1 MEALLIKKSYTNN
14 SAKLDDLR
22 LTEMCKANDAFGQRA
37 MYDTYVNTMCRL
49 CMRYLADEMEAEDAM
64 ITGFVK
70 VFSKINTFEY
80 RGKGSLEGWVR
91 RIMVNEC
98 LMVIR
103 RKKHEIIGIDQV
115 SNYLQSH
122 ANLDSNLFA
131 EEIINTIQKLPQ
143 GYRTVFNMYVIEG
156 FNHKEIGVKLGISEN
171 TSKSQLSKARN
182 SLKQSLTKLGA
193 L

>member
-1 MEALLIKKSYTNN
+1 
-14 SAKLDDLR
+14 LDDRR
-22 LTEMCKANDAFGQRA
+22 LTEMCQANDAFGQRT
-37 MYDTYVNTMCRL
+37 MYDRYVNTMCRL
-49 CMRYLADEMEAEDAM
+49 CMRYLADDMEAEDAM

-70 VFSKINTFEY
+70 VFSKIGTFEY
-80 RGKGSLEGWVR
+80 RGKGSLEGWLK

-103 RKKHEIIGIDQV
+103 RKKHEIIGIDKV
-115 SNYLQSH
+115 SNYLH
-122 ANLDSNLFA
+122 ASTNLDTSLFA
-131 EEIINTIQKLPQ
+131 EEIIETIQRLPQ

-156 FNHKEIGVKLGISEN
+156 YNHKEIGHKLGINEN

-182 SLKQSLTKLGA
+182 SLRKSLTKLGV